1 MSRKGLSMRKVREI
15 LRLRFEAGLT
25 TREVAQSC
33 KVSCATVSEY
43 GTRFREAGLGWP
55 PPEEMD
61 DATLERLV
69 RARLE
74 QRPHLRPMPDTQH
87 LIKEM
92 KRSGVTLHLLW
103 LEYRED
109 NPDGYGYTQFC
120 HFYHEAKSK
129 LDVTLRQEHK
139 AGEKLFTDYAGDT
152 LTLTDP
158 RTGAKGPVY
167 IFVAALG
174 ASSFTYAEGVLSM
187 NLPSWIDSHIRTF
200 EFLGGVPEIVVPDN
214 TKCAV
219 IKPDRY
225 EPDLNPE
232 FAEMAAHYGVAIIPA
247 RVRKPRDKAKVE
259 KSVQF
264 VERAILAVL
273 RNRIFFSLTEIN
285 EAISELLD
293 KLNSRKFKRIDTTR
307 GELFE
312 QLDKPALAPLPPTRY
327 YFGEWKTAKV
337 AIDYHIA
344 LDKHLYS
351 VPFQIFGA
359 HVEARLTATTV
370 EIFHKNRRVA
380 THIRSYV
387 QGGCTTNPDHRPPSH
402 QKHLEWTPERIT
414 SWAATKGPKTGEL
427 VRRIIDSRVHPE
439 QAYRS
444 CLGIIRLADKFTC
457 ERVEAACTRA
467 LRCNAI
473 SYMSIKSILDKGL
486 DRMPLKDVPEYIPLE
501 HANIRGKDYYQN
513 STAAEP
519 PMRHVTLQAWKE
531 RN

>member
-1 MSRKGLSMRKVREI
+1 MSRKGLSMRNVREI

-25 TREVAQSC
+25 TREVASSC

-43 GTRFREAGLGWP
+43 GIRFREAGLGWP
-55 PPEEMD
+55 LPEEMD

-74 QRPHLRPMPDTQH
+74 QRPGLRPMPDTQH

-109 NPDGYGYTQFC
+109 NPDGYGYTRFC
-120 HFYHEAKSK
+120 RFYHDAKSK
-129 LDVTLRQEHK
+129 LDVTLRVEHK
-139 AGEKLFTDYAGDT
+139 AGERLFTDYAGDT

-158 RTGAKGPVY
+158 RSGTKTAVY
-167 IFVAALG
+167 IFVATLG
-174 ASSFTYAEGVLSM
+174 ASSFTYAEGVVSM

-200 EFLGGVPEIVVPDN
+200 EFLGGVPQIVVPDN

-273 RNRIFFSLTEIN
+273 RNRTFFSITEIN
-285 EAISELLD
+285 EAIGDLLD
-293 KLNSRKFKRIDTTR
+293 KLNSRKFKRIDSTR
-307 GELFE
+307 AELFE
-312 QLDKPALAPLPPTRY
+312 QLDKPALGPLPPTRY

-344 LDKHLYS
+344 LDKHFYS
-351 VPFQIFGA
+351 VPFQLMA
-359 HVEARLTATTV
+359 SRVEARLTATTV
-370 EIFHKNRRVA
+370 EIFHNNRRVA
-380 THIRSYV
+380 THIRSYL
-387 QGGCTTNPDHRPPSH
+387 QGGFTTNPDHRPANH
-402 QKHLEWTPERIT
+402 QQHLEWTPERIT
-414 SWAATKGPKTGEL
+414 SWAATKGPKTAEL
-427 VRRIIDSRVHPE
+427 VRRIIDSRRHPE

-444 CLGIIRLADKFTC
+444 CLGVIRLADKFTC
-457 ERVEAACTRA
+457 ERVEAAAARA

-486 DRMPLKDVPEYIPLE
+486 DRLPLKDAPEYIPLE
-501 HANIRGKDYYQN
+501 HANIRGRDYYQN
-513 STAAEP
+513 
-519 PMRHVTLQAWKE
+519 TLTIKE
-531 RN
+531 QTTS